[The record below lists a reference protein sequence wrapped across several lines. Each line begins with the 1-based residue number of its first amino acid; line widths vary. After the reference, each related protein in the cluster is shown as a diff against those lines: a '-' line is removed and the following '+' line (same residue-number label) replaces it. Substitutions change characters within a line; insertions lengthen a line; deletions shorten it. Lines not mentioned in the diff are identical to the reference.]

1 MSRSAPLY
9 ALQQID
15 SKIHAC
21 RQRLAAI
28 EGQLGET
35 DELIALRRRLDD
47 TRQSLRT
54 ARSRHRDDELQL
66 QSIQQK
72 RRASELRLYGGK
84 VRNPKELSDL
94 QAEVKSLARRQES
107 IEESVF
113 AGMVAIEETEAAE
126 RDVARELEQVELEW
140 KTNQDQLVAEQA
152 AQEALLAE
160 LLAER
165 QRRAKAIP
173 ASDLDTYEHLRQRKG
188 GVAVAQL
195 QGPECQGCMAEVSAS
210 RVKEARGRS
219 LAFCGTCGRILYPTN

>member
-35 DELIALRRRLDD
+35 DELTALRRRLDA
-47 TRQSLRT
+47 TRQSLKTTR
-54 ARSRHRDDELQL
+54 ARHRDDELQL

-72 RRASELRLYGGK
+72 RRTSELKLYGGK

-94 QAEVKSLARRQES
+94 QAEVKSLARRQEVM
-107 IEESVF
+107 EESVF
-113 AGMVAIEETEAAE
+113 AGMVALEEIEATET
-126 RDVARELEQVELEW
+126 DVARELEQVEFEW
-140 KTNQDQLVAEQA
+140 KTSQEQLVAEQA
-152 AQEALLAE
+152 AQEALLAD

-165 QRRAKAIP
+165 QARAKAIP
-173 ASDLDTYEHLRQRKG
+173 ASDLETYEHLRRRKS

-210 RVKEARGRS
+210 RVKEARGNS